1 MDWMKI
7 TVLTTTIASD
17 LVSQMLIDAGS
28 QGTII
33 EDKNDVQMN
42 QRPEGQWDII
52 DEEIARRIGDDVK
65 VTGFYPMDNRA
76 PDTLSFVK
84 DRAREL
90 PNLAPGIDLGK
101 LEVTMTTIDDEDW
114 AENWKSQYKP
124 FRLGKHIVIRPGW
137 EEYDAEP
144 TDKVVTIDPGMAF
157 GTGTHETT
165 GMCVSLVEEYVK
177 PGMDVI
183 DVGTGTGILAIAA
196 AHMGAKHVL
205 ASDIDPMAVRVAA
218 ENIEINGFSGVI
230 EAREGD
236 LLEAADTTADVV
248 IANIIADVIIMI
260 SAPVRAFIREGGVFI
275 CSGIARERGDEVIE
289 ALKKA
294 GYGRLDKRNDGEW
307 TAIAC
312 QRD

>member
-1 MDWMKI
+1 MDWMKL
-7 TVLTTTIASD
+7 TVLTTTIGSEI
-17 LVSQMLIDAGS
+17 VSQMLIDAGS

-65 VTGFYPMDNRA
+65 VSGFYPMDNRA
-76 PDTLSFVK
+76 TDTLAFVK
-84 DRAREL
+84 ERAREL
-90 PNLAPGIDLGK
+90 TSIAPGIELGK
-101 LEVTMTTIDDEDW
+101 LTVSMSSIDDEDW
-114 AENWKSQYKP
+114 AESWKSQYKP

-137 EEYDAEP
+137 EAYDAEP
-144 TDKVVTIDPGMAF
+144 DDKVVTIDPGMAF

-177 PGMDVI
+177 SGMDVI

-205 ASDIDPMAVRVAA
+205 ASDIDPMAVRVAR
-218 ENIEINGFSGVI
+218 ENIEINGFSHVI
-230 EAREGD
+230 EAKEGD
-236 LLEAADTTADVV
+236 LLEACESDANVV
-248 IANIIADVIIMI
+248 IANIIADVIIHI
-260 SAPVRAFIREGGVFI
+260 CAPVRALIREGGVFI
-275 CSGIARERGDEVIE
+275 CSGIAREREDEVIE
-289 ALKKA
+289 AIRKA
-294 GYGRLDKRNDGEW
+294 GYGKLDIRNDGEW

>member
-7 TVLTTTIASD
+7 TVLTTTIGSEI
-17 LVSQMLIDAGS
+17 VSQMLIDAGS

-33 EDKNDVQMN
+33 EDKNDVQLN

-90 PNLAPGIDLGK
+90 PAIAPGIDLGK
-101 LEVTMTTIDDEDW
+101 LEVNMSTIDDEDW

-177 PGMDVI
+177 SGMDVI

-196 AHMGAKHVL
+196 AHMGAKHVI
-205 ASDIDPMAVRVAA
+205 ASDIDPMAVRVAR
-218 ENIEINGFSGVI
+218 ENIEINGFSDVI
-230 EAREGD
+230 EAREGN
-236 LLEAADTTADVV
+236 LLEAADTTAEVV

-260 SAPVRAFIREGGVFI
+260 AAPVRAFIKEGGVFI
-275 CSGIARERGDEVIE
+275 CSGIAREREDEVIE

-294 GYGRLDKRNDGEW
+294 GYGKLDKRNDGEW